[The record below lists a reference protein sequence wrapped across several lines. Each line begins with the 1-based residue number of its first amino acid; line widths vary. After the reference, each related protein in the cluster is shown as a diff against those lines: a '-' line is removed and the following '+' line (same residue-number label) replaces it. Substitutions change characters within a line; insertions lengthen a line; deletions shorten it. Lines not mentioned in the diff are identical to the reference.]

1 MILVI
6 MLVVKFFVWSF
17 IAWLVLIFSG
27 GLLGDPQV
35 VLDELKSKQLV
46 TTNTPDGQLFFG
58 TDARLKAWAKSP
70 NQEKIKLNSGQFIKL
85 DEMYITSE
93 SNDPTLCQFV
103 ESQEDGNSLQINN
116 VAIKMPFVFLFQNR
130 GGSSALQTGVG
141 NVLGLSGSPFLKI
154 KEVFYTAAASN
165 LDTSQKCKIILSNVK
180 GQIAKCLK
188 TDPNGYCPPTQLR
201 VRYGIQGTEQLANVV
216 FERPVAKLNICE
228 KAVIAASYIEPLSAF
243 SWPIHEKSRGTSQRA
258 IDIVAAY
265 RENNPEKA
273 DIIPADNCDSE
284 INGVIKKEVSKK
296 LQRPSNHWLPKA
308 KKLILI
314 GGSEHVNGDKFIR
327 FHRDVTNSFNALLLA
342 NQNWSKDTLFDVT
355 VYKNDAPY
363 LHAGS
368 PIFQLKG
375 VDENKSTGS
384 GAKLLTLHEM
394 VSQKKDLSAAV
405 TAMAIP
411 GVEDKHHIVGKTLSL
426 QSTYCHS
433 YNEAVY
439 AMTNNLD
446 GARLKN
452 SFEEAG
458 FKTATANPSIAEI
471 RVALSTERTNAT
483 SASLHH
489 VAYKLIQLAKK
500 DRLLRSIATSAA
512 FGTPDDQVCS
522 LSAAKDLLRQKQL
535 YLAKTGTYDREGTI
549 TNKLAIWGWVE
560 NGITYTVVSRVIRPQ
575 GSGICL
581 GSGCISQEKL
591 LPLYRQIMNSI

>member
-1 MILVI
+1 M
-6 MLVVKFFVWSF
+6 MFFVKLSLWLF
-17 IAWLVLIFSG
+17 LAWLILIFSG

-46 TTNTPDGQLFFG
+46 TTTTPDGRLFFG
-58 TDARLKAWAKSP
+58 TDERLKAWANSQ
-70 NQEKIKLNSGQFIKL
+70 NQEKIKLNNGQFIKL

-103 ESQEDGNSLQINN
+103 ESQEDVKSLQINN
-116 VAIKMPFVFLFQNR
+116 IAINMPFIFLFKKR

-141 NVLGLSGSPFLKI
+141 NVLGLSGSPFSKI

-188 TDPNGYCPPTQLR
+188 IDPNGFCPPKQMR
-201 VRYGIQGTEQLANVV
+201 VRYGIQGTEQLANVA

-228 KAVIAASYIEPLSAF
+228 KAVIAASYNEPLSAF
-243 SWPIHEKSRGTSQRA
+243 SWPPHENSRGTTKRA

-265 RENNPEKA
+265 RKNNPEKA
-273 DIIPADNCDSE
+273 DIIPADNCDAE
-284 INGVIKKEVSKK
+284 INGMIKAVSKRLK
-296 LQRPSNHWLPKA
+296 NPRNHWLPQA

>member
-1 MILVI
+1 M
-6 MLVVKFFVWSF
+6 
-17 IAWLVLIFSG
+17 
-27 GLLGDPQV
+27 
-35 VLDELKSKQLV
+35 
-46 TTNTPDGQLFFG
+46 
-58 TDARLKAWAKSP
+58 
-70 NQEKIKLNSGQFIKL
+70 
-85 DEMYITSE
+85 
-93 SNDPTLCQFV
+93 
-103 ESQEDGNSLQINN
+103 
-116 VAIKMPFVFLFQNR
+116 
-130 GGSSALQTGVG
+130 
-141 NVLGLSGSPFLKI
+141 
-154 KEVFYTAAASN
+154 
-165 LDTSQKCKIILSNVK
+165 
-180 GQIAKCLK
+180 
-188 TDPNGYCPPTQLR
+188 
-201 VRYGIQGTEQLANVV
+201 
-216 FERPVAKLNICE
+216 
-228 KAVIAASYIEPLSAF
+228 
-243 SWPIHEKSRGTSQRA
+243 
-258 IDIVAAY
+258 
-265 RENNPEKA
+265 
-273 DIIPADNCDSE
+273 
-284 INGVIKKEVSKK
+284 
-296 LQRPSNHWLPKA
+296 
-308 KKLILI
+308 
-314 GGSEHVNGDKFIR
+314 NGDKFIR

-342 NQNWSKDTLFDVT
+342 NQNWSTETLFDVT

-363 LHAGS
+363 LQAGS

-375 VDENKSTGS
+375 VGNNVTTGS
-384 GAKLLTLHEM
+384 GAKLLPLHEM

-446 GARLKN
+446 GVRLKN

-489 VAYKLIQLAKK
+489 VAYKLIQL
-500 DRLLRSIATSAA
+500 
-512 FGTPDDQVCS
+512 VCS